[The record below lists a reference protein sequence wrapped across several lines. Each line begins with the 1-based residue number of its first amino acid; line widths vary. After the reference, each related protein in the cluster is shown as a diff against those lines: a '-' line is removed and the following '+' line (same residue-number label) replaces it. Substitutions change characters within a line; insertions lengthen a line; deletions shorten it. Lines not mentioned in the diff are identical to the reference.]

1 MIPIYRA
8 FSETFDKYILGVPYF
23 SDGRYYMLVD
33 DCNKNNNIGSGS
45 YPIDETTLAIHF
57 PDMLDSQG
65 NKIFASLQ
73 EDGKGGDIVEI
84 KQPYRI
90 TQTHTGDNIPMGSYT
105 EPLEA
110 NIEIIISPIIFL
122 NGVVSLYSDIIDE
135 YSYPLRYRLE
145 TKDIQM
151 IKDCFQNGWVLDW
164 SNNEDSDKNYIF
176 SKYKLSSD
184 DELVEFCKP
193 KIIGIQQ

>member
-1 MIPIYRA
+1 MKISIYRA

-73 EDGKGGDIVEI
+73 NRSCANCKYNKEQDNFMIFCDKTMCQDGSKMMW
-84 KQPYRI
+84 
-90 TQTHTGDNIPMGSYT
+90 HS
-105 EPLEA
+105 
-110 NIEIIISPIIFL
+110 F
-122 NGVVSLYSDIIDE
+122 
-135 YSYPLRYRLE
+135 
-145 TKDIQM
+145 TKDFN
-151 IKDCFQNGWVLDW
+151 C
-164 SNNEDSDKNYIF
+164 
-176 SKYKLSSD
+176 KYW
-184 DELVEFCKP
+184 EP
-193 KIIGIQQ
+193 KQ

>member
-1 MIPIYRA
+1 MINLPIFRA

-73 EDGKGGDIVEI
+73 KNGRGGDVCSVNDYIDSGLEGVAI
-84 KQPYRI
+84 YQNYGFRI
-90 TQTHTGDNIPMGSYT
+90 DRKGKAMG
-105 EPLEA
+105 
-110 NIEIIISPIIFL
+110 IS
-122 NGVVSLYSDIIDE
+122 
-135 YSYPLRYRLE
+135 
-145 TKDIQM
+145 
-151 IKDCFQNGWVLDW
+151 
-164 SNNEDSDKNYIF
+164 
-176 SKYKLSSD
+176 LSSTD
-184 DELVEFCKP
+184 I

>member
-57 PDMLDSQG
+57 PDMIASQG
-65 NKIFASLQ
+65 NIIFASLQ
-73 EDGKGGDIVEI
+73 KDGRGGDVCSVNDYIDSGLEGVAI
-84 KQPYRI
+84 YQNYGFRI
-90 TQTHTGDNIPMGSYT
+90 DRKGKAMG
-105 EPLEA
+105 
-110 NIEIIISPIIFL
+110 IS
-122 NGVVSLYSDIIDE
+122 
-135 YSYPLRYRLE
+135 
-145 TKDIQM
+145 
-151 IKDCFQNGWVLDW
+151 
-164 SNNEDSDKNYIF
+164 
-176 SKYKLSSD
+176 LSSTD
-184 DELVEFCKP
+184 I